1 MEHGGWRMKK
11 TFCLSIII
19 FFGIGMTAPD
29 QGSSQDNLVPQVP
42 FNLVYAGGV
51 THTFFRVEHPRW
63 DAVEFQTSASGAVT
77 LMMSALDGQQIQYLD
92 QEPMVQVR
100 KKFDTS
106 PKPRDYRFAPMKY
119 HLNID
124 QEGKVEA
131 LFVAETDVGKIDA
144 KFLSMGSLKEI
155 NQVVDPLNHAMEVIA
170 ILHMERDVP
179 GDERSEMLLNGEMIP
194 IKRGHVSFVQ
204 GANFGII
211 FRTDQRVERLV
222 DFRPGRTGWLGAR
235 WVFELE
241 GNRVTYSIEKEKDA
255 EGYYE
260 IKRLGNM
267 ITQKAWVRPA
277 KGGREVRRVSTY
289 SLVHENKEFVIEFEP
304 ALFFPASVEEKKALS
319 SHSDFRAKISNSGWC
334 VNGRV
339 GMKSRAEGKGILT
352 EMDFLPGLPKFLGSR
367 PVFYEIIE
375 SPQQYR
381 VIAREGK

>member
-1 MEHGGWRMKK
+1 MKK
-11 TFCLSIII
+11 RCFFAVII
-19 FFGIGMTAPD
+19 FIGIAVPCPG
-29 QGSSQDNLVPQVP
+29 GSQEIPIPQVP
-42 FNLVYAGGV
+42 FNLLYAGGV
-51 THTFFRVEHPRW
+51 THTFFRVEHPQW
-63 DAVEFQTSASGAVT
+63 DAMELQTSASGGVT
-77 LMMSALDGQQIQYLD
+77 LLISGLDGQQIHYLD
-92 QEPMVQVR
+92 QEPMVQTR

-106 PKPRDYRFAPMKY
+106 PKARDYRFAPIKHY
-119 HLNID
+119 LNID
-124 QEGKVEA
+124 KEGKVEA
-131 LFVAETDVGKIDA
+131 FFAAETDLGRIDA
-144 KFLSMGSLKEI
+144 KFISLGSLKEI
-155 NQVVDPLNHAMEVIA
+155 NQVVDPLNHAMEVVA
-170 ILHMERDVP
+170 ILYMEQNVS
-179 GDERSEMLLNGEMIP
+179 GNERSEVLLNGKIIP
-194 IKRGHVSFVQ
+194 VQRDQVSFVQ